1 MKPKKRLPT
10 WLFSAL
16 CIGLG
21 IATLFGFLGRWSWV
35 LDLFSHFR
43 VVYAVSLA
51 LLTAW
56 FFWSKQRRWA
66 GVALFFFLVNLATIW
81 PYLFRVAPGPIAP
94 TATRLKVFHA
104 NLLVLNTE
112 YELVQRQIA
121 DENPDIVALAEL
133 TPGWFNALEPLKK
146 TYPYFVRNHMGDR
159 FGLGIWSKFPMTG
172 EALYLGAGARCS
184 VLAHVTLGS
193 KPLTIL
199 YTHPWPPL
207 RAKWAAEQKQQLA
220 AVAECVAAEPGPKLL
235 LGDLNATPW
244 SYLFRKLEHDS
255 GLRDTE
261 RDGGI
266 AFTWPEQLPIR
277 IPIDHCLVSNEMML
291 VRRYAGHPTGSD
303 HLPLVLEFVLQ

>member
-1 MKPKKRLPT
+1 MKKIFSWMRL
-10 WLFSAL
+10 LKCL

-35 LDLFSHFR
+35 LDLFAHFR
-43 VVYAVSLA
+43 VVYAWALA
-51 LLTAW
+51 LVVGGL
-56 FFWSKQRRWA
+56 FWRKQRTWG

-81 PYLFRVAPGPIAP
+81 PYLFRPAPAPIP
-94 TATRLKVFHA
+94 PGSKRLKLFHA

-112 YELVQRQIA
+112 YELALKQIT

-133 TPGWFNALEPLKK
+133 TPGWFKALEPLKK
-146 TYPYFVRNHMGDR
+146 TYPYFVRNHIGDR
-159 FGLGIWSKFPMTG
+159 FGLGIWSKFPLTG

-184 VLAHVTLGS
+184 VLAHLTIGN

-199 YTHPWPPL
+199 YTHPWPPSKS
-207 RAKWAAEQKQQLA
+207 AWVVEQKRQLA
-220 AVAECVAAEPGPKLL
+220 AVAECIASEPGPKLV

-277 IPIDHCLVSNEMML
+277 IPIDHCLISKEIQL
-291 VRRYAGHPTGSD
+291 FSRRTGYPTGSD
-303 HLPLVLEFVLQ
+303 HLPLILEFVLQ